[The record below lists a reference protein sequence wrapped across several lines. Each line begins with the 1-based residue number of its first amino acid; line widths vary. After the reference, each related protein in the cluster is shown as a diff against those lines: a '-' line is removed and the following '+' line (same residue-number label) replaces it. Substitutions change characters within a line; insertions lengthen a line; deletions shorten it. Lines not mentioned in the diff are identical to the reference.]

1 MKHAHQFTAG
11 MLLVSLFAMPLSSC
25 ANMSRGEII
34 SYTTGVTTI
43 LGGVAGNLIG
53 NNTTST
59 LIGAGTGILAGL
71 IIGYVWSESTVE
83 DRSAYATS
91 AAYVQANNLQ
101 LDNRIREARK
111 TNKETASNVSS
122 IKKDKKKISKKE
134 RDKQNAVM
142 TQNINLMEKDIQTAK
157 EAAKEASGAEL
168 QQLRSQINT
177 LSAEKKQ
184 MEQNRNDLN
193 SLAAI

>member
-1 MKHAHQFTAG
+1 MGSSAG
-11 MLLVSLFAMPLSSC
+11 IGA
-25 ANMSRGEII
+25 
-34 SYTTGVTTI
+34 I

-53 NNTTST
+53 NDTVGT
-59 LIGAGTGILAGL
+59 LIGVGAGALTGL
-71 IIGYVWSESTVE
+71 IVGYVWSESIVE

-91 AAYVQANNLQ
+91 AAYVQANNQQ

-111 TNKETASNVSS
+111 ANEETSNNISS
-122 IKKDKKKISKKE
+122 IKKDDKKISKKN
-134 RDKQNAVM
+134 RDNQNAVM

-157 EAAKEASGAEL
+157 KAAKEASGSEL

-184 MEQNRNDLN
+184 MEKNRKELN
-193 SLAAI
+193 SLATI

>member
-1 MKHAHQFTAG
+1 MKYSHHLTTG
-11 MLLVSLFAMPLSSC
+11 ILLVSVSSMPLSSC
-25 ANMSRGEII
+25 ANMNRGEIMGSSAGI
-34 SYTTGVTTI
+34 GAI

-53 NNTTST
+53 NDTVGT
-59 LIGAGTGILAGL
+59 LIGVGAGALTGL
-71 IIGYVWSESTVE
+71 IIGYVWSESIVE

-91 AAYVQANNLQ
+91 AAYVQANNQQ
-101 LDNRIREARK
+101 LNNRIREARK
-111 TNKETASNVSS
+111 ANRETSSNVSS
-122 IKKDKKKISKKE
+122 IKKGNQKISKKDC
-134 RDKQNAVM
+134 DKQKAVM

-157 EAAKEASGAEL
+157 KAAKEASGVEL

-184 MEQNRNDLN
+184 MEQNRSELS

>member
-1 MKHAHQFTAG
+1 MKYAHQFTAG
-11 MLLVSLFAMPLSSC
+11 ILLVSISAMPLSSC
-25 ANMSRGEII
+25 ANMSRGEIM
-34 SYTTGVTTI
+34 SYTTGVTTV

-53 NNTTST
+53 NNTTGT
-59 LIGAGTGILAGL
+59 LIGMGAGALAGL
-71 IIGYVWSESTVE
+71 IVGYVWSESIVE

-91 AAYVQANNLQ
+91 AAYVQANNQQ

-111 TNKETASNVSS
+111 ANKDTANNVSS
-122 IKKDKKKISKKE
+122 IKKGNQKISKKD
-134 RDKQNAVM
+134 RDKQKEVM

-157 EAAKEASGAEL
+157 KAAREASGSEL

-177 LSAEKKQ
+177 LSDEKKK
-184 MEQNRNDLN
+184 MEQNRSELN

>member
-1 MKHAHQFTAG
+1 
-11 MLLVSLFAMPLSSC
+11 MLLVSIGTTSLNSC
-25 ANMSRGEII
+25 ANMSRGEIMAGSAGFGAVI
-34 SYTTGVTTI
+34 
-43 LGGVAGNLIG
+43 GGVAGNLIG
-53 NNTTST
+53 NDSVGT
-59 LIGAGTGILAGL
+59 LIGVGAGALAGL
-71 IIGYVWSESTVE
+71 IVGYVWSESIVE

-91 AAYVQANNLQ
+91 AAYVQANNQQ

-111 TNKETASNVSS
+111 ANKDTANNVSS
-122 IKKDKKKISKKE
+122 IKKGNQKISKKD
-134 RDKQNAVM
+134 RDKQSAVM

-157 EAAKEASGAEL
+157 KAAKEASGSEL

-184 MEQNRNDLN
+184 MEQNRSALS

>member
-1 MKHAHQFTAG
+1 MKHSHQLTTG
-11 MLLVSLFAMPLSSC
+11 ILLVSLSTMPLSSC
-25 ANMSRGEII
+25 ANMSRGEIMAGSAGFGAVI
-34 SYTTGVTTI
+34 
-43 LGGVAGNLIG
+43 GGVAGNLIG
-53 NNTTST
+53 NDSVGT
-59 LIGAGTGILAGL
+59 LIGVGAGALAGL
-71 IIGYVWSESTVE
+71 IVGYVWSESIVE

-91 AAYVQANNLQ
+91 AAYVQANNQQ

-111 TNKETASNVSS
+111 ANKDTANNVSS
-122 IKKDKKKISKKE
+122 IKKNNKKISKKD
-134 RDKQNAVM
+134 RDKQSAVM

-157 EAAKEASGAEL
+157 KAAKEASGAEL

-184 MEQNRNDLN
+184 MEQNRSELN

>member
-1 MKHAHQFTAG
+1 MKIKRSVFI
-11 MLLVSLFAMPLSSC
+11 MLLVSIGATSLNSC
-25 ANMSRGEII
+25 ANMSRGEMMA
-34 SYTTGVTTI
+34 GGAGFGAV
-43 LGGVAGNLIG
+43 LGGVAGNIIG
-53 NNTTST
+53 NDTVGT
-59 LIGAGTGILAGL
+59 LIGVGAGALAGL
-71 IIGYVWSESTVE
+71 IVGYVWSESIVE

-91 AAYVQANNLQ
+91 AAYVQANNQQ

-111 TNKETASNVSS
+111 ANKDTANNVSS
-122 IKKDKKKISKKE
+122 IKKNNKKISKKD
-134 RDKQNAVM
+134 RDKQSAVM

-157 EAAKEASGAEL
+157 KAAKEASGSEL

-184 MEQNRNDLN
+184 MEQNRSALS